1 MLKEWPL
8 VGFTILGQA
17 AAGLYLAW
25 FWLPFVLGRGGFA
38 DWAGTGSR
46 AGLMAAL
53 GLLVLAAVISFW
65 HLRRPLR
72 AYRALSNVR
81 TSRLSLEILFEL
93 AFGFALA
100 AALTASL
107 AEASAG
113 WLPPLHVAAGLG
125 AVLFVS
131 SMARVYMLESV
142 PDWDSWHTPVS
153 FSLTALCLGVAAVP
167 ILKTMVPLRS
177 AQGAQN
183 PVVAEAAAGRF
194 YFTSALVLFA
204 AALLTAALFF
214 PEHGLAGKKSGPS
227 LKPKRSAPAA
237 LHLLRLFFLLAASAI
252 AYFVLS
258 GKLAPPDRETS
269 RLIAGLPFFLAL
281 AAESVGRFL
290 FYSLAGTSSR

>member
-1 MLKEWPL
+1 VLKEWPL
-8 VGFTILGQA
+8 VGFTVLGQA

-25 FWLPFVLGRGGFA
+25 FWLPFVLGRGGSA
-38 DWAGTGSR
+38 DWTGTESR
-46 AGLMAAL
+46 AGLVAAL
-53 GLLVLAAVISFW
+53 GLLALAAVISLF
-65 HLRRPLR
+65 HLHRPLR

-142 PDWDSWHTPVS
+142 PGWDSWHTPVS
-153 FSLTALCLGVAAVP
+153 FLLTALCLGVTAVP
-167 ILKTMVPLRS
+167 FLKTMVPLRS
-177 AQGAQN
+177 APRVGNALAADGATGK
-183 PVVAEAAAGRF
+183 VHFMA
-194 YFTSALVLFA
+194 ALVLLA
-204 AALLTAALFF
+204 AAFLTAALFF
-214 PEHGLAGKKSGPS
+214 PEKGLAGKKSGPS
-227 LKPKRSAPAA
+227 VKPKRSAPAV
-237 LHLLRLFFLLAASAI
+237 LHFLRLFFLLTAAAVV
-252 AYFVLS
+252 YFFLS
-258 GKLAPPDRETS
+258 GKLLPPGREPS
-269 RLIAGLPFFLAL
+269 RLVSGLPFFLAL
-281 AAESVGRFL
+281 TAESAGRFL